1 VVEVAQ
7 WLGHRP
13 SQTLDTYSHIVAE
26 AQDGPRLSAEEAIRR
41 AREGSDVPYTFP
53 AAQEAAGA

>member
-13 SQTLDTYSHIVAE
+13 SQTLDTYAHIVAE